1 MKKIKFILKKII
13 RDNFILSIILSKFSS
28 ICSYFLDGYYCKIQ
42 KYDTYWL
49 HTCTFGTIPYW
60 HVVYRPEQKFNE
72 ANLTFFSK
80 YIPKK
85 NDVILEFGAG
95 IGNETLVMSKLIGPG
110 GKIVSLEPHPR
121 VFDYLLKTISFNK
134 LRNVIPEQKVLSY
147 KNEKLFFSDL
157 EEDWI
162 KNKISLDGKIEIDP
176 ITIEEIIIKYNLNK
190 IDFLKC
196 NIEGSEIDLLNIE
209 KENLKKIENICI
221 ECHDF
226 LDLNNKNLNTFE
238 PLVDYLSNCGFKI
251 YLNYKENQTHR
262 HLNYYI
268 YASQTINQDK
278 KDYFNLRDK
287 NDYVSFNKILKRKI

>member
-1 MKKIKFILKKII
+1 MKKIKIILKKIL
-13 RDNFILSIILSKFSS
+13 RENFIISIIFSKLSS
-28 ICSYFLDGYYCKIQ
+28 IFSYLLDGYFCKIY

-49 HTCTFGTIPYW
+49 HKCTFGTIPYW

-110 GKIVSLEPHPR
+110 GKIISLEPHPR

-162 KNKISLDGKIEIDP
+162 KNKISLDGEIEIDP
-176 ITIEEIIIKYNLNK
+176 ITIEEIILKYNLNK
-190 IDFLKC
+190 INFLKC

-209 KENLKKIENICI
+209 KENIKKIENICI

-226 LDLNNKNLNTFE
+226 LDFNNNNLNTFK
-238 PLVDYLSNCGFKI
+238 PLIDYLSNCGFKI
-251 YLNYKENQTHR
+251 YLNYKKNR
-262 HLNYYI
+262 SHLI
-268 YASQTINQDK
+268 
-278 KDYFNLRDK
+278 
-287 NDYVSFNKILKRKI
+287 

>member
-1 MKKIKFILKKII
+1 MKKIKIILKKIL
-13 RDNFILSIILSKFSS
+13 RENFIMSIMFSKFSS
-28 ICSYFLDGYYCKIQ
+28 ICSYLLDGYFCKIH

-49 HTCTFGTIPYW
+49 HKCRFGTIPYW

-110 GKIVSLEPHPR
+110 GKIISLEPHPR

-134 LRNVIPEQKVLSY
+134 LRNVIPNKKFYLI
-147 KNEKLFFSDL
+147 KMRNFFFRF

-162 KNKISLDGKIEIDP
+162 KNKISLDGEIEIDP
-176 ITIEEIIIKYNLNK
+176 ITIEEIILKYNLNK
-190 IDFLKC
+190 INFLKC

-209 KENLKKIENICI
+209 KENIKKIENICI

-226 LDLNNKNLNTFE
+226 LDFNNNNLNTFK
-238 PLVDYLSNCGFKI
+238 PLIDYLSNCGFKI
-251 YLNYKENQTHR
+251 YLNYK
-262 HLNYYI
+262 
-268 YASQTINQDK
+268 
-278 KDYFNLRDK
+278 
-287 NDYVSFNKILKRKI
+287 KIDLTLI